1 MKCYE
6 LMFCLCSCF
15 LIVVLPF
22 IPCFFFVSFD
32 LKDSLR
38 RNLIYS
44 PSGGFVSFH
53 TDIACNCMLCLSKYK
68 HHRRLVEQLEGA
80 DRGHLALD
88 SQTRMQ
94 HLSIAKGEKRYDT

>member
-1 MKCYE
+1 M
-6 LMFCLCSCF
+6 LRIDVLSMFMFPYCCAALHT
-15 LIVVLPF
+15 L
-22 IPCFFFVSFD
+22 FFFVSFD

-68 HHRRLVEQLEGA
+68 HHRRLVEQLQGA